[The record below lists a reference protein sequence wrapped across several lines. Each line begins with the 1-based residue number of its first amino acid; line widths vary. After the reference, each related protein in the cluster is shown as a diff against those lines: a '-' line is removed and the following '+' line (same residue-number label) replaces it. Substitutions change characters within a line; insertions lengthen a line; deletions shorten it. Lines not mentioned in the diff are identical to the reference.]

1 MDEKMS
7 KPNSDAAPMATED
20 SDVPTTDYDSD
31 IEIEES
37 LKTQQ
42 KKQNPKPKYWDRFG
56 LKGNDE
62 ERQDVHT
69 YSSFQLIK
77 LGLYAVLFLLFLA
90 SLVTQ
95 KLSLAIASSKLT
107 TDFKQDKKTASN
119 SSDHRHVSDPAVH
132 GLLLFTAMCVPY
144 VLTFSSSCWKVY
156 FGNLKRPSISSV
168 IVCAV
173 LAALQSIGLCLLV
186 FHLLPN
192 VGPIQGLLVLG
203 ATGIIPSFLKLHL
216 TLNKTCEIRAKI
228 TEFAVDL
235 LSLSLQ
241 LSITALIFVPNV
253 TFFCRVSSPPGSNGG
268 YYVTK
273 CLTNTVSRIK
283 AILALLLTS
292 LTWWENFLEKL
303 IEKKSLKGRISN
315 IQSDLNEN
323 RAFINIFVSM
333 CKFVTSFITVF
344 IIEDSSQIFE
354 QHIWQEFANQKVQ
367 DILDIILLI
376 LSSIAAYFIA
386 CTSCKLQMQIF
397 SFSIP
402 CLLSTPIA
410 AILFALICSRS
421 GEILKDSFYFDCDI
435 SCDAQYLKSNYC
447 LVVALLW
454 TLSLYW
460 TAKHIWFPEQE
471 RIAKVERL
479 FVNPL
484 YCGILLEQDLV
495 LNRKRCYNE
504 KMDKDQ
510 SFRKPEEENDYYRFE
525 VHILF
530 DDAFKNG
537 ILNEYVTMFAKVI
550 DEATSSLNSE
560 PIKMMDPFLFCTCY
574 GGQIVYKMPGGN
586 FMFIHLKDKTKI
598 RRKKRWSQVMYMYYL
613 LGHRLQ
619 VEKESFAQDKPAK
632 IDDLFKS
639 KAENTFILAL
649 DGDVDFTPGAVR
661 ILIDRMKKNKDV
673 GAACGRIHPIGNG
686 PIVWYQ
692 KFEYAIAHWLQ
703 KATEH
708 VLGCVLCSPGCFSL
722 FRGSALMD
730 YNVMKKYV
738 QVPSDASE
746 VLMYDLGEDRWLCT
760 LLLQQG
766 YRVDYAAGADA
777 YTYAPEGFD
786 EFFNQRKRWGPST
799 LANILALLQEGDKIV
814 DVNPNISWLYIIY
827 LGSLMVSTIIGPAT
841 ILMLIA
847 GALVTVFDVSIVN
860 GYIASVIPGVLF
872 FVICLVCSTKVQLIV
887 AQVLSGFYVIIMMV
901 VMVGL
906 LITALTQ
913 SPYHPSVI
921 FLLGLVIIFVVA
933 AVLHPREWVNI
944 LYGFLYFVSIP
955 SGFLVQVIYSLCN
968 LNDVSWGTRESSTPK
983 LEDKKESDPLSKIFS
998 PFTKLTNFSP
1008 TKDDSEKEKLY
1019 KLLEK
1024 AVDNR
1029 CAKCQIGGG
1038 SIKQNVVTND
1048 EADQPCPDKN
1058 PQIDN
1063 SKSKAN
1069 GVKNNGSS
1077 WKWIENNPFR
1087 GEAVKMDK
1095 KESKFWR
1102 QLVKQYLDP
1111 NDESMKNDL
1120 TEKLRELRNN
1130 VCSGMALLNI
1140 LWIVVNFMFQF
1151 RSPTV
1156 VTFQLPI
1163 KDYGDENG
1171 IYEMKIEMLGLLFII
1186 FFLVLLL
1193 IQFCGMIMHR
1203 WGTFIHLVAITEL
1216 PNPFRRKN
1224 NAADFVGMINKH
1236 GNDEHE
1242 MTNAE
1247 TLKQIESLQRFGTRF
1262 ARAPHNND
1270 IVAGTDNPD
1279 QDYNQAN
1286 SRPRLRK

>member
-1 MDEKMS
+1 
-7 KPNSDAAPMATED
+7 
-20 SDVPTTDYDSD
+20 
-31 IEIEES
+31 
-37 LKTQQ
+37 
-42 KKQNPKPKYWDRFG
+42 
-56 LKGNDE
+56 
-62 ERQDVHT
+62 
-69 YSSFQLIK
+69 
-77 LGLYAVLFLLFLA
+77 
-90 SLVTQ
+90 
-95 KLSLAIASSKLT
+95 
-107 TDFKQDKKTASN
+107 
-119 SSDHRHVSDPAVH
+119 
-132 GLLLFTAMCVPY
+132 
-144 VLTFSSSCWKVY
+144 
-156 FGNLKRPSISSV
+156 
-168 IVCAV
+168 
-173 LAALQSIGLCLLV
+173 
-186 FHLLPN
+186 
-192 VGPIQGLLVLG
+192 
-203 ATGIIPSFLKLHL
+203 
-216 TLNKTCEIRAKI
+216 
-228 TEFAVDL
+228 
-235 LSLSLQ
+235 
-241 LSITALIFVPNV
+241 
-253 TFFCRVSSPPGSNGG
+253 
-268 YYVTK
+268 
-273 CLTNTVSRIK
+273 
-283 AILALLLTS
+283 
-292 LTWWENFLEKL
+292 
-303 IEKKSLKGRISN
+303 
-315 IQSDLNEN
+315 
-323 RAFINIFVSM
+323 
-333 CKFVTSFITVF
+333 
-344 IIEDSSQIFE
+344 
-354 QHIWQEFANQKVQ
+354 
-367 DILDIILLI
+367 
-376 LSSIAAYFIA
+376 
-386 CTSCKLQMQIF
+386 
-397 SFSIP
+397 
-402 CLLSTPIA
+402 
-410 AILFALICSRS
+410 
-421 GEILKDSFYFDCDI
+421 
-435 SCDAQYLKSNYC
+435 
-447 LVVALLW
+447 
-454 TLSLYW
+454 
-460 TAKHIWFPEQE
+460 
-471 RIAKVERL
+471 
-479 FVNPL
+479 
-484 YCGILLEQDLV
+484 
-495 LNRKRCYNE
+495 
-504 KMDKDQ
+504 
-510 SFRKPEEENDYYRFE
+510 
-525 VHILF
+525 
-530 DDAFKNG
+530 
-537 ILNEYVTMFAKVI
+537 
-550 DEATSSLNSE
+550 
-560 PIKMMDPFLFCTCY
+560 
-574 GGQIVYKMPGGN
+574 
-586 FMFIHLKDKTKI
+586 
-598 RRKKRWSQVMYMYYL
+598 
-613 LGHRLQ
+613 
-619 VEKESFAQDKPAK
+619 
-632 IDDLFKS
+632 
-639 KAENTFILAL
+639 
-649 DGDVDFTPGAVR
+649 
-661 ILIDRMKKNKDV
+661 MKKNKDV

-777 YTYAPEGFD
+777 YTYAPEGFN

-860 GYIASVIPGVLF
+860 GYIASVIPGVFF
-872 FVICLVCSTKVQLIV
+872 FVICLVCSTKVQLVV

-983 LEDKKESDPLSKIFS
+983 SENKKESDPLSKIFS

-1024 AVDNR
+1024 AVDNC

-1048 EADQPCPDKN
+1048 EADQPCRDKK

-1279 QDYNQAN
+1279 QDYNEAN